1 MSQTFTNPT
10 SKLPRAAAFALGV
23 SVLTGWLFTSQA
35 AAVQEPA
42 HQHSHGENHQGHGN
56 HESHG
61 NHEGHEGQ
69 QEAPSM
75 DKPSHHQGGSDH
87 GTSAEGDEG
96 HVGHAHGSQ
105 GMHHDF
111 SDAERWYQIFEGDDR
126 DQWQRPV
133 EVVFLMQVQP
143 GMTVADIGAGTGY
156 FLPYL
161 AAAVGPQGKVLGLDP
176 EANLVHF
183 MKERANQQGWS
194 NAEIRRIPFDS
205 PQLVDGSTDRILIVN
220 TWHHIEDRPTYSATL
235 AKTLTPD
242 GRIYVVDFTKE
253 SPRGPSVNHRLP
265 PEQVIKEL
273 RRGGLEAEVV
283 DTDLPWQ
290 YVVVA
295 RKR

>member
-1 MSQTFTNPT
+1 MSQTFANRS
-10 SKLPRAAAFALGV
+10 SKLPRAAAFAVGISALI
-23 SVLTGWLFTSQA
+23 GWLFASQA
-35 AAVQEPA
+35 VATVQEPA
-42 HQHSHGENHQGHGN
+42 HQHTHEENHQGHQS
-56 HESHG
+56 HESHQ
-61 NHEGHEGQ
+61 GHES

-75 DKPSHHQGGSDH
+75 DKHSHHHGESDH
-87 GTSAEGDEG
+87 ATSPEDPES
-96 HVGHAHGSQ
+96 HVGNAHGSQ

-111 SDAERWYQIFEGDDR
+111 SDADRWYQIFEGDDR

-133 EVVFLMQVQP
+133 EVVFLMQIQP

-161 AAAVGPQGKVLGLDP
+161 AAAVGPKGKVLGLDP
-176 EANLVHF
+176 EENLVHF
-183 MKERANQQGWS
+183 MTKRAHQQGWS
-194 NAEIRRIPFDS
+194 NTEVRRIPFDS
-205 PQLVDGSTDRILIVN
+205 PELAEDSTDRILIVN
-220 TWHHIEDRPTYSATL
+220 TWHHIDDRHSYAATL

-253 SPRGPSVNHRLP
+253 SPRGPSVKHRLP

-273 RRGGLEAEVV
+273 RQGGLEAEIA

-295 RKR
+295 RQR